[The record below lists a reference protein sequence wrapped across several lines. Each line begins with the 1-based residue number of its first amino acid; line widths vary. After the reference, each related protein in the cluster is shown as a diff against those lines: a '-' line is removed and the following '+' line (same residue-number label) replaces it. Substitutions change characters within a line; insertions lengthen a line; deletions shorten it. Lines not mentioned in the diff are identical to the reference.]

1 MPLNITDSEEEK
13 QPEVQPSVSEIVPAP
28 PEKKQS
34 VSKLVPIIFGIVV
47 LAAVVFLLY
56 TYDIISFKKQ
66 SPIQD
71 QMAET
76 RPPQGV
82 PEASPPDT
90 AVHKTAQPSVKD
102 TTSQI
107 RQKPTSPTAPSKEGK
122 GPASLQGQA
131 KKTEKTKPAPAKTEQ
146 ARPAVAKTE
155 QAKPAVAKTEQAK
168 PAVAKTEQAKPAV
181 AKTEQAK
188 PAVAKKEPV
197 TPAPQVPGQGKK
209 MATAEPKPQKPAV
222 KKGMEKPA
230 GGETTHIGSGASAST
245 AMSKKNAERTSAP
258 PVTKGHLALYIS
270 SYHERKFAEEE
281 VARWREAGYDAF
293 VYDSGDWHRVAIGRY
308 NSVED
313 ARKLVGSLKQA
324 FEYGYW
330 IGPC

>member
-155 QAKPAVAKTEQAK
+155 QAKPAVAK
-168 PAVAKTEQAKPAV
+168 
-181 AKTEQAK
+181 
-188 PAVAKKEPV
+188 KEPV